1 MFDIGFWEIMV
12 ITVVAL
18 LVVGPE
24 RLPGLAREIGRF
36 VGKARRF
43 VSSVRSDIEQELQT
57 EELRKILQDQD
68 REIRELKNMMQ
79 ETESHLRTDLQDT
92 QNALRKPLLDLEGT
106 LSSAQHGTALD
117 GGSALSGMTTRS
129 SASPPA
135 PPIRRV
141 PVAGSMG
148 PDLLTDHPEPFP
160 EMKGTTP
167 QPLVHPET
175 TTTPPPSTPD
185 SAAVHGVPSAV
196 PSAQPVSEAPKSA

>member
-106 LSSAQHGTALD
+106 LSSAQPGTALD

-160 EMKGTTP
+160 EMQGTTP
-167 QPLVHPET
+167 QPVVHPET
-175 TTTPPPSTPD
+175 LPSSPASATAHSTPSD
-185 SAAVHGVPSAV
+185 VTP
-196 PSAQPVSEAPKSA
+196 AQPVSEAPKSA